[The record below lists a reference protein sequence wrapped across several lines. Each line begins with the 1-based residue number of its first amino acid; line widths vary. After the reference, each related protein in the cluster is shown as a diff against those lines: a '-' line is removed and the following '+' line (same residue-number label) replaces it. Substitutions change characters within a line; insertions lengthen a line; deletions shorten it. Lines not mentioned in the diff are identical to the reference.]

1 MADLITTCAVCG
13 AEESLDALLAR
24 MIDDNTARGLIA
36 DVIAKSLPVGQM
48 VVRHLRLHKPPRQKL
63 RMNRL
68 VVILGEIVA
77 DMNAGVIQRHGR
89 DWPVSTDDW
98 RGALEAVF
106 AAVDK
111 GTLIPPLNGNGYLYQ
126 VLSRY
131 VDEAEAKAEAQTEQQ
146 RRVGPRR
153 DTVQVKGQTLSIGE
167 ALQVVHGGKD
177 ATLAALDDRDRQAK
191 PMSEETR
198 AKVAQLLGKKPTQ

>member
-1 MADLITTCAVCG
+1 MAELIMTCAVCG

-48 VVRHLRLHKPPRQKL
+48 VVRYLRLHKPPKQKL

-131 VDEAEAKAEAQTEQQ
+131 VDEAEAKVEAQSEQR
-146 RRVGPRR
+146 RRVGPRQ
-153 DTVQVKGQTLSIGE
+153 DTVQVRGEAMPIGD
-167 ALQVVHGGKD
+167 ALQVVYGGQD
-177 ATLAALDDRDRQAK
+177 ATLAALDARDRQAK
-191 PMSEETR
+191 PMSAETR
-198 AKVAQLLGKKPTQ
+198 AKVAQLLGKKTPQ